1 MLTVLSGEASVFT
14 LVCLT
19 SFRLYGVFKPIRSK
33 HIKVKYSVFWIVLLW
48 SASFLLALLP
58 FSKMLSSYMIAGML
72 ISKSLYF
79 FGDVVTWPEYQTFA
93 KRVAYLKRNETSIA
107 SDNWCDINEILRTD
121 YHDVSPQ
128 NKGYFGYYSTSS
140 VCMLKFY
147 RVTGDI
153 SPFNLTS
160 SAVIMFNF
168 ISLFYIF
175 LAYVNLTMLN
185 KIFASY
191 VCSAL

>member
-1 MLTVLSGEASVFT
+1 
-14 LVCLT
+14 
-19 SFRLYGVFKPIRSK
+19 
-33 HIKVKYSVFWIVLLW
+33 
-48 SASFLLALLP
+48 
-58 FSKMLSSYMIAGML
+58 MIAGML